1 MGKFHPI
8 SDDERF
14 MALACKLALRGK
26 GKTSPNPMV
35 GAVLVKEGHIIGT
48 GYHKKSGS
56 LHAEIVAIENAE
68 SKIDGATLYVN
79 LEPCTHY
86 GKTPPCVDRII
97 KEKIQRVVIGSKDP
111 NPQVNGKSIEILEA
125 HNIKVTYN
133 ILQEQC
139 RVLNESFFK
148 YMETGK
154 PFITLKA
161 AASLDGKIA
170 CFTGKSQWISCAA
183 SRKKAHRARNLSD
196 AILVG
201 IGTVLNDNPQLT
213 VRGIPQAKKPLRV
226 VMDSKLQIP
235 LTSKIL
241 QPEASTLLATTTA
254 APLEKIAQLESR
266 GISVKAF
273 SPDQK
278 GRIPFSSL
286 MRYLGENDIMHLLIE
301 GGSQIYT
308 TALESRETDKVM
320 LFLAP
325 LLLGGTEAPSLFAGK
340 GVKSPDRGY
349 ALDNFTF
356 RKSDQDILLEG
367 YLSWPKT

>member
-1 MGKFHPI
+1 MGKNNPV
-8 SDDERF
+8 SDDEPF

-35 GAVLVKEGHIIGT
+35 GAVLVKKGRIIGT

-56 LHAEIVAIENAE
+56 PHAEIAAIEKADSNI
-68 SKIDGATLYVN
+68 KGATLYVN

-111 NPQVNGKSIEILEA
+111 NPQVNGKSIQILEA
-125 HNIKVTYN
+125 HNIQVTYG
-133 ILQEQC
+133 ILNKQC
-139 RVLNESFFK
+139 IVLNEAFFK
-148 YMETGK
+148 FIETGK
-154 PFITLKA
+154 PFVTLKA

-183 SRKKAHRARNLSD
+183 SRKKAHRARNSAD

-201 IGTVLNDNPQLT
+201 IGTVLKDNPQLT
-213 VRGIPQAKKPLRV
+213 VRGIGGARTPLRV
-226 VMDSKLQIP
+226 VMDSQLKIP
-235 LTSKIL
+235 LTAKIL
-241 QPEASTLLATTTA
+241 EPEAPTLLATTKN
-254 APLEKIAQLESR
+254 APTKKITQLKNR
-266 GISVKAF
+266 GILVKPF
-273 SPDQK
+273 SPDRN
-278 GRIPFSSL
+278 GLIPFSSL
-286 MRYLGENDIMHLLIE
+286 MRYLGKKEILNLLIE

-308 TALESRETDKVM
+308 TALESREVDKFM

-325 LLLGGTEAPSLFAGK
+325 LLLGGIEAPALFGGK

-349 ALDNFTF
+349 TFDKLTF
-356 RKSDQDILLEG
+356 RKSDHDILLEG
-367 YLSWPKT
+367 YLARPKK